1 MSLGYSVRVYRL
13 NEAAD
18 AASVGVRLGRVCL
31 SKDIPATEVASRLR
45 VSRQTVYNWFC
56 GKNQPHPTAREA
68 IQMYLAQLGQV
79 A

>member
-1 MSLGYSVRVYRL
+1 MSQGYSVRLCRL

-31 SKDIPATEVASRLR
+31 ARDIPATEVAYQLG

-56 GKNQPHPTAREA
+56 ARSMPSHALRVRVEDY
-68 IQMYLAQLGQV
+68 ISYLG
-79 A
+79 

>member
-1 MSLGYSVRVYRL
+1 MSQGYSVRLCRL

-31 SKDIPATEVASRLR
+31 ARDIPATEVASQLR

-56 GKNQPHPTAREA
+56 ARSMPSHALRVRVEDY
-68 IQMYLAQLGQV
+68 ISYLG
-79 A
+79 